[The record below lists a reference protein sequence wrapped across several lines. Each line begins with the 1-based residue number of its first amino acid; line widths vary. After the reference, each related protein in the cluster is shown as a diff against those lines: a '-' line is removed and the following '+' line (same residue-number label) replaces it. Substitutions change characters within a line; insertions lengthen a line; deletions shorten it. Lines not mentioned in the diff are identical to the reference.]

1 MLNVK
6 SLQQQ
11 FYWLGSWQLLNIA
24 IFGSCYFHD
33 GKGFY
38 LARSCYYKLY
48 NKLVFSL
55 SLRYLSVVLA
65 LDVNSDKRVK
75 PLFLFTTVLYTN
87 LKY

>member
-24 IFGSCYFHD
+24 MFGSCCFHD

-38 LARSCYYKLY
+38 LVISRYYKLY
-48 NKLVFSL
+48 NKFVFNL
-55 SLRYLSVVLA
+55 SLQYLSVVLA
-65 LDVNSDKRVK
+65 LDVNSDNRVK

-87 LKY
+87 IKY